1 MTIPSHPTSD
11 IFHPG
16 QDSAAGYTLESII
29 WLRYWTPHLISFRL
43 SRNPAY
49 RFVPG
54 QFARIGLAKSAEE
67 PVWRPYSIVST
78 PADPYLEFFSVI
90 VPGGEF
96 SSRLVCL
103 KQGDKVLLEKRAQG
117 FLTTDRFDNVSG
129 GRDIWLIATGT
140 GLAPF
145 VSMVGDPRIWQRFDH
160 VVIVQTVRDR
170 RDLAYGEELS
180 ILAEDI
186 AKNHPG
192 KLLQHI
198 KTLTREMMADALHGR
213 VTTLIES
220 GELERT
226 ANFAMSD
233 HDSRFMLCGNPQM
246 VEDVRN
252 LLKTRGFRM
261 NRKMQPGHIVVENYW

>member
-1 MTIPSHPTSD
+1 MTTPSHSASD
-11 IFHPG
+11 IFPPG
-16 QDSAAGYTLESII
+16 QGSAARYTLELMI
-29 WLRYWTPHLISFRL
+29 WLKHWTPHLISFRL

-49 RFVPG
+49 RFVSG

-67 PVWRPYSIVST
+67 PVWRPYSIVSS

-103 KQGDKVLLEKRAQG
+103 KQGDEVLLENRAQG
-117 FLTTDRFDNVSG
+117 FLTIDRFDNAPAG
-129 GRDIWLIATGT
+129 KDIWLIATGT

-145 VSMVGDPRIWQRFDH
+145 ISMVRDPQIWQRFDH

-170 RDLAYGEELS
+170 QDLAYAEALS
-180 ILAEDI
+180 ALVRDVAT
-186 AKNHPG
+186 NRPG
-192 KLLQHI
+192 KSLRHI
-198 KTLTREMMADALHGR
+198 KTLTRETMAGTLHGR

-226 ANFAMSD
+226 ANLAMSD
-233 HDSRFMLCGNPQM
+233 QDSRFMLCGNPQM